1 MFGRD
6 TGKER
11 TMFKIKEKI
20 GAVGIAAAVLLGGCV
35 TEIGETAQTSETVPT
50 LSQTKSET
58 TVAAAIADETEPS
71 RVIEKQP
78 FRVALSDYSTTYSPF
93 YSEGEFD
100 ALITKLTGVRL
111 LPQDRN
117 GQTVSDG
124 IGGERRSYNGSYYQY
139 EGIASL
145 TEEYH
150 EETDET
156 VHSIRLREDVT
167 FSDGEPLDADDVIF
181 TLYVLLD
188 PSFSAQSSLRG
199 AGIRGEVNY
208 RLNSTIADTLTE
220 EELSDALRNE
230 EVRARIKETIVVPLL
245 TRELEWVKSLYGE
258 SSYSVYTE
266 AYPEPKDLMAYF
278 YSIDSTYH
286 SEEAGEEQVL
296 SDLAEMYGGNY
307 ELLGSMYRGDASYF
321 LTEAQICAIRYLSE
335 QDGAAETVDFISG
348 IKKTGQYSLTVTV
361 KGNTSLTPIL
371 GAVTVAPL
379 HYYGDKSLYSYD
391 EHRFGFVKGEGMA
404 IAEGKADSPLGA
416 GAYRYERSESGVAY
430 LSANDRYYK
439 GAPVTEKLE
448 VLQTT
453 GDRVAAVSDGLA
465 ELSYPESSARTS
477 EDIDRANEALEK
489 LSAYTVSGNGYG
501 FIGINANKVNIGG
514 VPDSPESAALRKA
527 LATAIFLNR
536 DESVRSYCGEM
547 GLTAD
552 YPAALLS
559 YLSGTALF
567 DSAPYST
574 DRDGNPIYAD
584 SMDEN
589 ARFDAAKAACLG
601 FFEEAGYT
609 VKDRLVTEAPEG
621 GSMSFRA
628 MIAADGTGSHP
639 SYYALT
645 GAKRLLGE
653 IGITLT
659 VTDAADASQ
668 LWSALSS
675 GTQEIWASVWET
687 GVQPKMREMYAS
699 GNLFGI
705 ESEEL
710 SEYVETADTAS
721 VPEELRAAYE
731 GCYAL
736 LFDRYAVEIPM
747 YERSECILINTLRVD
762 SSSLPENMTGYYDW
776 ADEAEKIALRN

>member
-1 MFGRD
+1 
-6 TGKER
+6 
-11 TMFKIKEKI
+11 MFKIKEKI
-20 GAVGIAAAVLLGGCV
+20 AAVGIAAVVLLGGCV
-35 TEIGETAQTSETVPT
+35 AEIGETVQTSETVQT

-58 TVAAAIADETEPS
+58 TVAAAIADETEPP
-71 RVIEKQP
+71 RVVEKQP

-145 TEEYH
+145 TEEYS

-199 AGIRGEVNY
+199 VGIRGEVNY

-220 EELSDALRNE
+220 EELSEALQTE
-230 EVRARIKETIVVPLL
+230 EVRARINETIVVPLL

-278 YSIDSTYH
+278 YSIDSAYH
-286 SEEAGEEQVL
+286 SEESGEEQVL

-348 IKKTGQYSLTVTV
+348 IEKTGQYSLTVTV
-361 KGNTSLTPIL
+361 TGNTSLTPIL
-371 GAVTVAPL
+371 GGITVAPL
-379 HYYGDKSLYSYD
+379 HYYGDESLYSYD

-404 IAEGKADSPLGA
+404 VAEGKASSPLGA
-416 GAYRYERSESGVAY
+416 GAYRYERSESSVAY
-430 LSANDRYYK
+430 LSANSGYYK
-439 GAPVTEKLE
+439 GTPVTEKLE
-448 VLQTT
+448 VFQTA

-465 ELSYPESSARTS
+465 ELSYSESSVQTS

-489 LSAYTVSGNGYG
+489 LSAYIVSGNGYG

-514 VPDSPESAALRKA
+514 VSDLPESVALRKA

-536 DESVRSYCGEM
+536 DESVRSYCGEV

-552 YPAALLS
+552 YPAALSS
-559 YLSGTALF
+559 YLGGTAL
-567 DSAPYST
+567 SYSVPYST

-584 SMDEN
+584 YMDKD

-621 GSMSFRA
+621 GTMNFRA

-639 SYYALT
+639 SFYALT

-659 VTDAADASQ
+659 VTDTADASQ

-687 GVQPKMREMYAS
+687 GVQPKMSEMYAS

-721 VPEELRAAYE
+721 APEELRAAYE

-736 LFDRYAVEIPM
+736 LFDQYAVEIPM
-747 YERSECILINTLRVD
+747 YERSECILVNTLRVD
-762 SSSLPENMTGYYDW
+762 SLSLPENMTSYYDW
-776 ADEAEKIALRN
+776 TDEAEKIALRN